1 MKSDEF
7 VDIGFGFL
15 VLDYSFSML
24 TLGQTGVKQGNAG
37 AKVALDAAS

>member
-24 TLGQTGVKQGNAG
+24 TFRQKGVKQGHIG
-37 AKVALDAAS
+37 VKVAPDAAS